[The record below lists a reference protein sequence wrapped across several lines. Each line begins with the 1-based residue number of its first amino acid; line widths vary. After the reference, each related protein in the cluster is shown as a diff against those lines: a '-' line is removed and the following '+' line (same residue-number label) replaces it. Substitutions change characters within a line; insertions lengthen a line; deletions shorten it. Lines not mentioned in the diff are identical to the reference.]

1 MTVITATVPMTHIK
15 AALLFAAKKDARSYL
30 NGIMVEFSETETVL
44 VATNNATLAAFRT
57 NADPRGST
65 GFSRQSV
72 ILPRDL
78 CEAVAKMITGTI
90 QIVVAAGAS
99 EQRAV
104 TLIGVD
110 AGQSISGVATNGG
123 YPFAWRN
130 TVHATCDG
138 TVAQY
143 DLEMLSRFAK
153 AAKLLGRKYAL
164 IAHNGD
170 KAAVV
175 AFDGCDEFAGAIM
188 PLRIVAAMACPAWVH
203 GAPIAAEA
211 V

>member
-1 MTVITATVPMTHIK
+1 MNVITATVPMSHIK
-15 AALLFAAKKDARSYL
+15 AALLFTEKKDKRDYL
-30 NGIMVEFSETETVL
+30 NGIMVEFGETETVL
-44 VATNNATLAAFRT
+44 VATDNTALAAFRT
-57 NADPRGST
+57 GADPRGGA

-72 ILPRDL
+72 TIPRDL
-78 CEAVAKMITGTI
+78 CEAVAKMITGTV
-90 QIVVAAGAS
+90 QIVVAPGEH

-123 YPFAWRN
+123 YPFEWRR
-130 TVHATCDG
+130 TMHATCDG

-143 DLEMLSRFAK
+143 DLAMLARFEK
-153 AAKLLGRKYAL
+153 AGKLLGRKYAL

-170 KAAVV
+170 KAGIVT
-175 AFDGCDEFAGAIM
+175 FDRCDEFAGAIM

-203 GAPIAAEA
+203 GAPITEDAT
-211 V
+211 